1 MWGRLLRK
9 CHGRQPDSGN
19 LTVRDETGSMG
30 KHGPWWNYEPAA
42 LTERVN
48 VGNSPPKVAC
58 APTLSRPADPADP
71 VRQEE
76 AVMKQ
81 DIILKKLAEH
91 RDELES
97 RFGVASLSLFGS
109 VARDEAAA
117 ESDVDILVTF
127 VQTPGIFGFLEL
139 KEYLEH
145 LLQCSVDL
153 VTRNALKKQ
162 FREQILRE
170 ALHAV

>member
-1 MWGRLLRK
+1 MR
-9 CHGRQPDSGN
+9 C
-19 LTVRDETGSMG
+19 
-30 KHGPWWNYEPAA
+30 
-42 LTERVN
+42 
-48 VGNSPPKVAC
+48 
-58 APTLSRPADPADP
+58 
-71 VRQEE
+71 
-76 AVMKQ
+76 Q
-81 DIILKKLAEH
+81 DILKILAEH
-91 RDELES
+91 RNEIGT

-127 VQTPGIFGFLEL
+127 IQTPGIFRFLEL
-139 KEYLEH
+139 KEYLEN

-162 FREQILRE
+162 FREQILKE